1 MPPGH
6 WCKDN
11 MTLPPFIMTP
21 SFRSGALTPWG
32 GRKLAKLYNKQIPDD
47 HTGESLEISVIPE
60 FESKSHGVTLSELI
74 IKYGA
79 ALTGSQ
85 VNAPFPLLLKLIDA
99 RETLSVQVHPG
110 DDYAWLRH
118 RKLGKSEAW
127 TILAA
132 APDASLVLGFRE
144 GVTPDLVRDHIT
156 RGNQIKAL
164 LRQVP
169 VHPGETFYMPS
180 GTVHAIGGGIVLYE
194 IQQSS
199 DLTYRL
205 YDWGRLDKNGKGREL
220 HPKQSLDVVKYHA
233 SPLPALPKPI
243 KSNSGGRLERLL
255 DTPFFLLDRLQEAKD
270 FVTEPDPERFRVLTA
285 VKPMTIRWDSGRLP
299 LSAGQTALLPADGF
313 SLCLSGDSAL
323 LAAPGIS

>member
-169 VHPGETFYMPS
+169 VHPGETYYMPS

-205 YDWGRLDKNGKGREL
+205 YDWDRKDANGKSRDLHIRE
-220 HPKQSLDVVKYHA
+220 SLDVIDISSRPIAAVPF
-233 SPLPALPKPI
+233 PLPAEGKGNYEL
-243 KSNSGGRLERLL
+243 LL
-255 DTPFFLLDRLQEAKD
+255 DNANFKLFRLRSCREMR
-270 FVTEPDPERFRVLTA
+270 VLPDPGYFSVLTA
-285 VKPMTIRWDSGRLP
+285 LEHGALTWSGGQLDMQK
-299 LSAGQTALLPADGF
+299 GQTALLPADGF
-313 SLCLSGDSAL
+313 ELRFSGALAL
-323 LAAPGIS
+323 LAKP